1 MIPQLLMVARRSYGV
16 KQLVFS
22 VDTQPG
28 GRYKEHCVLTFKVP
42 EETFPDLEEADIQ
55 ELFSTVAA

>member
-1 MIPQLLMVARRSYGV
+1 MVARRSFGV

-22 VDTQPG
+22 VGTQPG

-42 EETFPDLEEADIQ
+42 EETFRNLEEADIQ
-55 ELFSTVAA
+55 EFLITLAA

>member
-1 MIPQLLMVARRSYGV
+1 MVARRSYGV